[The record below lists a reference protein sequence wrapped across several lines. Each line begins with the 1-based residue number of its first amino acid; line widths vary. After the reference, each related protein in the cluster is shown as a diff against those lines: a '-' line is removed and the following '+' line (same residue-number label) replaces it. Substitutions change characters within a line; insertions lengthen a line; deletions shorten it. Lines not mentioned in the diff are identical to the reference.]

1 MWTCLAD
8 LRCPVQPA
16 CACMSLPPP
25 VCATCHPASLAS
37 ESRKLSFLCLSA
49 VCIVTIKHT
58 ARQTQISNEW
68 QGMRER
74 VVAGNASAA
83 KRTGIMNRWP
93 PQLGRNG
100 QKPCC
105 VWLCELCS
113 AGALL
118 CLPPGLFPSGLPLDK
133 LLEQSSCLA
142 GCAKGRLAAAVSQH
156 LHSRQAQVGGVAE
169 RRVGG
174 CSVAKLQHHR
184 EP

>member
-1 MWTCLAD
+1 M
-8 LRCPVQPA
+8 
-16 CACMSLPPP
+16 
-25 VCATCHPASLAS
+25 
-37 ESRKLSFLCLSA
+37 CLSA

-93 PQLGRNG
+93 PQLWRNG

-113 AGALL
+113 AGCAARAPCCVFPQAFSPQACPLINCWSKAAASL
-118 CLPPGLFPSGLPLDK
+118 DVPKAGWPRLSASTCTAGRRRWEGWRRGGWEGAVWQNCNTIGSLRCPVAGPRSADSVPPGSLTQHTLRRPSPK
-133 LLEQSSCLA
+133 
-142 GCAKGRLAAAVSQH
+142 AAVI
-156 LHSRQAQVGGVAE
+156 R
-169 RRVGG
+169 
-174 CSVAKLQHHR
+174 
-184 EP
+184 